1 MNSLTVGVSL
11 VLSAAAMILPAPYSL
26 AVYVAALVSYP
37 NYAKMNVAG
46 LDFTVMRVV
55 ILAVLLRAIVYAC
68 NKPLRIRMI
77 DWLVLAMF
85 LAELAAG
92 LATAPSF
99 MDFVINRAGATFDMM
114 LPYMAIR
121 LIIRNKKDLQK
132 FLVGSMLVMIPAAL
146 LGVYQCFTGYNL
158 FAPLENLVY
167 WNVKPSEYGKRF
179 GLTRSN
185 VAFSHPIIFGLIY
198 AMFVPIFLGL
208 YKSMKQFRWMWF
220 GGVILIL
227 GGVFASVSS
236 GTYLAVFICLGFLA
250 GYRYRKYWK
259 PVVIFCLFCIMVVDI
274 ISNRNWYHVLSEFT
288 LNKQT
293 SWYRGRLMEVALFE
307 GGMGGHWMTGYGYGV
322 EPGWGAKIDGRDYT
336 DMVNHYLLVLARHGL
351 IGFVPFTLLNIWVV
365 KHLMKAWKKA
375 FSEAERYIVWGLS
388 ASFFAL
394 ALSSFSVSLEG
405 PPSTVYFLMIGLAAA
420 LPDLMQPKPKLV
432 SPGRKRII
440 SREVEKV

>member
-1 MNSLTVGVSL
+1 MNSLTVGISL
-11 VLSAAAMILPAPYSL
+11 VLSALALILPAPYSL
-26 AVYVAALVSYP
+26 SVYVAALVSYP

-55 ILAVLLRAIVYAC
+55 IIAVLLRAFISAS
-68 NKPLRIRMI
+68 NKPLRIRTI
-77 DWLVLAMF
+77 DWLVVAVFM
-85 LAELAAG
+85 AELVAG

-114 LPYMAIR
+114 LPYIAIR
-121 LIIRNKKDLQK
+121 LVIRTQKDLKK
-132 FLVGSMLVMIPAAL
+132 FLTGAMLVMIPTAL
-146 LGVYQCFTGYNL
+146 LGLYQCFTGYNL

-167 WNVKPSEYGKRF
+167 WNVRPSEYGKRF

-185 VAFSHPIIFGLIY
+185 VVFAHPIIFGLIY
-198 AMFVPIFLGL
+198 AMFVPIFAGL
-208 YKSMKQFRWMWF
+208 YRAMKQFRWIWLC
-220 GGVILIL
+220 GIILIL

-236 GTYLAVFICLGFLA
+236 GTYLAVFICIGFIA

-259 PVVIFCLFCIMVVDI
+259 PVVIFCLFCILVVDI

-307 GGMGGHWMTGYGYGV
+307 GGMGGHWMTGFGYGV

-336 DMVNHYLLVLARHGL
+336 DMVNHYLLLLARHGL
-351 IGFVPFTLLNIWVV
+351 VGFVPFVLLNVWVV
-365 KHLMKAWKKA
+365 KHLIKAWKNA
-375 FSEAERYIVWGLS
+375 SDESERHIVWGLS
-388 ASFFAL
+388 ASLFAL

-405 PPSTVYFLMIGLAAA
+405 PPSNVYFLIIALAAA
-420 LPDLMQPKPKLV
+420 LPDVLQRKPVLR
-432 SPGRKRII
+432 SPGRKRIV
-440 SREVEKV
+440 STEVNSI